1 MLEAYSKNQTIPA
14 TTGILP
20 FNSITLKKGCTAELN
35 GVSSIQLNKCGV
47 YEITL
52 NINGLA
58 STAGDVTVAMT
69 KNGVA
74 QPQATRSLVDQTITE
89 GFSLPI
95 TTLVQVKDNN
105 SCRCCDAPTILQFVN
120 EGVAWVGDVD
130 VVVTKLC

>member
-74 QPQATRSLVDQTITE
+74 QPQATRSLVGQTITE

-105 SCRCCDAPTILQFVN
+105 SCRCCDAPTIIQFVN
-120 EGVAWVGDVD
+120 QGVAWVGDVD

>member
-1 MLEAYSKNQTIPA
+1 MTDGVS
-14 TTGILP
+14 
-20 FNSITLKKGCTAELN
+20 SVTLKKGCTAELN

-52 NINGLA
+52 NANGLA
-58 STAGDVTVAMT
+58 STAGDVTVVMT

-74 QPQATRSLVDQTITE
+74 QPQATRSLVGQTTTE

-95 TTLVQVKDNN
+95 TTLVQVQDND
-105 SCRCCDAPTILQFVN
+105 SCRCCDAPTIIQFLN
-120 EGVAWVGDVD
+120 QGVAWVGDVD

>member
-58 STAGDVTVAMT
+58 STAGDVIVAMT

-105 SCRCCDAPTILQFVN
+105 SCRCCDAPTIIQFVN
-120 EGVAWVGDVD
+120 QGVAWVGDVN

>member
-95 TTLVQVKDNN
+95 TTLIQVKDNN

>member
-105 SCRCCDAPTILQFVN
+105 SCRCCDAPTTIQFIN
-120 EGVAWVGDVD
+120 QGAAWVGDID

>member
-1 MLEAYSKNQTIPA
+1 MLEAYSKNQTISA

-20 FNSITLKKGCTAELN
+20 FNSITLQKGCTAELN

-105 SCRCCDAPTILQFVN
+105 SCRCCDAPTTIQFIN
-120 EGVAWVGDVD
+120 QGVAWVGDVD